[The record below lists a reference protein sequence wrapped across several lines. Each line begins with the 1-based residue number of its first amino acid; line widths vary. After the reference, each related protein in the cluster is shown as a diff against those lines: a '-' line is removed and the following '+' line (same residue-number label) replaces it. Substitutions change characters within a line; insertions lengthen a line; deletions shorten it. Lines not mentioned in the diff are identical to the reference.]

1 MSRFRNFHNY
11 LRRNLYARLSLW
23 IVLLSSLVF
32 LAALNYL
39 FFLARQTVRREAE
52 QRAVQ
57 ILDNTVLR
65 VNGIL
70 EDVEIAADNLEW
82 LVKRGID
89 APDKM
94 VDYAQEIVRNN
105 SVLSSCSISF
115 EPYYYPEKGL
125 YYSIFAYRTYSGD
138 VRWQQEG
145 DEDYQYFYLDWYLFP
160 KLLQEPCWTEPY
172 DDVDEKDDKDMDT
185 GMIVSYCKPVFK
197 ADSVLVGCI
206 SLDVSL
212 KWLSETVTA
221 VKPYPNSYCILV
233 GRGGTY
239 LVHPD
244 PDKLFYQTLFT
255 EGLVHADPDRY
266 ALGHS
271 MQQREEGMQVIN
283 LDGQKS
289 FVFYK
294 PLSTTGWSVAIVC
307 PDNDILGGFYRISR
321 IVLYIILA
329 SMILI
334 FFLSAWLTHRQLTP
348 LSTLADAA
356 ENIASGNLDST
367 LPEIDRIDEI
377 GVLNRSFR
385 NMQSSLV
392 SHIDQLTKATAAR
405 ESLNRELQIASNI
418 QMAMVPHV
426 FPSREDVDVY
436 AMMAPAREV
445 GGDLYD
451 FFIQDEKLYFCI
463 GDVSGKGIPASLMMS
478 VARAMFRI
486 LAKQGLSPAE
496 IARQINDL
504 ASEDNDQMMFV
515 TMFMASL
522 DLQSGVLNYCNC
534 GHNAPVLMP
543 GRGKKPH
550 FLDCKPNMA
559 IGIMGGFA
567 FEGQTVA
574 NFRGKSLFV
583 YTDGLNEA
591 ENAEH
596 EQFGEDR
603 MLFLLAEENFTN
615 AQTTIET
622 MHQAVTAHVNGAA
635 QSDDL
640 TMLCISLSA

>member
-23 IVLLSSLVF
+23 IVLLTSLVF

-105 SVLSSCSISF
+105 SVLSSGSISF
-115 EPYYYPEKGL
+115 EPYFYPEKGL

-160 KLLQEPCWTEPY
+160 KLLQKPCWTEPY
-172 DDVDEKDDKDMDT
+172 DDVDESDDKDMDT
-185 GMIVSYCKPVFK
+185 GMIVSYCKPIFK
-197 ADSVLVGCI
+197 EDSVLVGSI

-307 PDNDILGGFYRISR
+307 PDSDILGGFYRISR
-321 IVLYIILA
+321 IVMYIILA

-504 ASEDNDQMMFV
+504 ASEDNEQMMFV

>member
-89 APDKM
+89 APDEM

-105 SVLSSCSISF
+105 SVLTSGSISF
-115 EPYYYPEKGL
+115 EPYFYPEKGL

-160 KLLQEPCWTEPY
+160 KLLQKPCWTEPY
-172 DDVDEKDDKDMDT
+172 DDVDESDDKDMDT
-185 GMIVSYCKPVFK
+185 GMIVSYCKPIFK
-197 ADSVLVGCI
+197 EDSVLVGSI

-307 PDNDILGGFYRISR
+307 PDSDILGGFYRISR
-321 IVLYIILA
+321 IVMYIILA

-504 ASEDNDQMMFV
+504 ASEDNEQMMFV

>member
-105 SVLSSCSISF
+105 SVLSSGSISF
-115 EPYYYPEKGL
+115 EPYFYPEKGL

-160 KLLQEPCWTEPY
+160 KLLQKPCWTEPY
-172 DDVDEKDDKDMDT
+172 DDVDESDDKDMDT
-185 GMIVSYCKPVFK
+185 GMIVSYCKPIFK
-197 ADSVLVGCI
+197 EDSVLVGSI

-307 PDNDILGGFYRISR
+307 PDSDILGGFYRISR
-321 IVLYIILA
+321 IVMYIILA

-418 QMAMVPHV
+418 QMAMVPHA

-504 ASEDNDQMMFV
+504 VSEDNEQMMFV

>member
-23 IVLLSSLVF
+23 IVLLTSLVF

-185 GMIVSYCKPVFK
+185 GMIVSYCKPIFK
-197 ADSVLVGCI
+197 EDSVLVGSI

-255 EGLVHADPDRY
+255 EGLVNPDPDRF

-307 PDNDILGGFYRISR
+307 PDSDILGGFYRISR

-504 ASEDNDQMMFV
+504 ASEDNEQMMFV

>member
-1 MSRFRNFHNY
+1 MSRFQSFHNY

-23 IVLLSSLVF
+23 IVLLTSLVF

-105 SVLSSCSISF
+105 SVLSSGSISF
-115 EPYYYPEKGL
+115 EPYFYPEKGL

-185 GMIVSYCKPVFK
+185 GMIVSYCKPIFK
-197 ADSVLVGCI
+197 EDSVLVGSI

-307 PDNDILGGFYRISR
+307 PDSDILGGFYRISR
-321 IVLYIILA
+321 IVMYIILA

-504 ASEDNDQMMFV
+504 ASEDNEQMMFV

>member
-89 APDKM
+89 APDEM

-105 SVLSSCSISF
+105 SVLTSGSISF
-115 EPYYYPEKGL
+115 EPYFYPEKGL

-160 KLLQEPCWTEPY
+160 KLLQKPCWTEPY
-172 DDVDEKDDKDMDT
+172 DDVDESDDKDMDT
-185 GMIVSYCKPVFK
+185 GMIVSYCKPIFK
-197 ADSVLVGCI
+197 EDSVLVGSI

-307 PDNDILGGFYRISR
+307 PDSDILGGFYRISR
-321 IVLYIILA
+321 IVMYIILA

-504 ASEDNDQMMFV
+504 ASEDNEQMMFV

-559 IGIMGGFA
+559 IGIMGGFT

>member
-82 LVKRGID
+82 LVKRSID

-105 SVLSSCSISF
+105 SVLSSGSISF
-115 EPYYYPEKGL
+115 EPYFYPEKGL

-160 KLLQEPCWTEPY
+160 KLLQKPCWTEPY
-172 DDVDEKDDKDMDT
+172 DDVDESDDKDMDT
-185 GMIVSYCKPVFK
+185 GMIVSYCKPIFK
-197 ADSVLVGCI
+197 EDSVLVGSI

-307 PDNDILGGFYRISR
+307 PDSDILGGFYRISR
-321 IVLYIILA
+321 IVMYIILA

-504 ASEDNDQMMFV
+504 ASEDNEQMMFV

>member
-1 MSRFRNFHNY
+1 M
-11 LRRNLYARLSLW
+11 
-23 IVLLSSLVF
+23 
-32 LAALNYL
+32 
-39 FFLARQTVRREAE
+39 
-52 QRAVQ
+52 
-57 ILDNTVLR
+57 
-65 VNGIL
+65 NGIL

-185 GMIVSYCKPVFK
+185 GMIVSYCKPIFK

-255 EGLVHADPDRY
+255 EGLVHPDPDRY

>member
-185 GMIVSYCKPVFK
+185 GMIVSYCKPIFK

-255 EGLVHADPDRY
+255 EGLVNPDPDRY

-496 IARQINDL
+496 IARQINDM